1 MAKYK
6 DYYNE
11 SELDDLDIIF
21 AVIFVSA
28 IVGICLILFG
38 PTKPKPKDN
47 YKIDYTPIE
56 MVEHNINFNS

>member
-1 MAKYK
+1 MKYD
-6 DYYNE
+6 DYYTE

-21 AVIFVSA
+21 AVIFVASIA
-28 IVGICLILFG
+28 GICLILFG
-38 PTKPKPKDN
+38 PTKPKDN